1 MKKWLAP
8 VRRLVRRCGWDV
20 IRYNWQT
27 NINVRR
33 HFLLRRLGI
42 ACVLDI
48 GANVGDYVESLRRFG
63 YRGEIVSVEP
73 TGAPSKHWKHAVG
86 AIRDGPPGVLRSRP
100 RRASRRSSVASNS
113 VSSSL
118 MQRSAALA
126 AAAPESR
133 YIAEETVS
141 ATTLDA
147 LAAEA
152 RAALRPVWAKLDV
165 QGSAAEILT
174 ASKQALRH
182 LSALE
187 IELPFVPMY
196 TGEGLFPRMR
206 RRAATTGVRTGLAR
220 TEHVRSGP
228 GRCPR
233 SEWHLRPARSLGA
246 RGMRIL
252 TLNSNLKGIG
262 TYLRCYYFSR
272 ELARRGHA
280 VTMAT
285 VSPSSRYRPGSITRR
300 ATFTKP
306 SSAQAKA
313 RGFAWRKVPPWATD
327 GFRDGVR
334 GRWMSGWRTREI
346 WTGGYDAVYG
356 LRPAQ
361 RLVSVLLTGPL
372 REFRFCSDWCDWH
385 AGQSNRLPTGG
396 ESRTASTATSKSASG
411 SSPRR

>member
-1 MKKWLAP
+1 MKQWLAP

-73 TGAPSKHWKHAVG
+73 TRGAFQA
-86 AIRDGPPGVLRSRP
+86 LETRSRRDP
-100 RRASRRSSVASNS
+100 RWTARCLAVAASAGEQTIHVASNS

-196 TGEGLFPRMR
+196 TGEGLFPQIAEELQQR
-206 RRAATTGVRTGLAR
+206 GFELV
-220 TEHVRSGP
+220 
-228 GRCPR
+228 
-233 SEWHLRPARSLGA
+233 SLEPNTFDRDRGA
-246 RGMRIL
+246 VL
-252 TLNSNLKGIG
+252 EVNGI
-262 TYLRCYYFSR
+262 YV
-272 ELARRGHA
+272 RRGA
-280 VTMAT
+280 W
-285 VSPSSRYRPGSITRR
+285 GR
-300 ATFTKP
+300 A
-306 SSAQAKA
+306 
-313 RGFAWRKVPPWATD
+313 
-327 GFRDGVR
+327 
-334 GRWMSGWRTREI
+334 E
-346 WTGGYDAVYG
+346 
-356 LRPAQ
+356 
-361 RLVSVLLTGPL
+361 
-372 REFRFCSDWCDWH
+372 C
-385 AGQSNRLPTGG
+385 
-396 ESRTASTATSKSASG
+396 ES
-411 SSPRR
+411 